1 MTKAKRLAALEVDTI
16 TAWRSAWEQSAVTFE
31 KHLRGLNIDT
41 ADLLRRL
48 ERERPGITAADV
60 EQEGTAFLNDIGITA
75 FDELAAWFKSYK
87 LPDLDRPDL
96 AVWPSDIPT
105 PPAEV
110 DGESDMTKPF
120 QNCDDAVQRLA
131 AQSYLFLLATA
142 RAVREDGVEPPL
154 QATEAPPP

>member
-16 TAWRSAWEQSAVTFE
+16 TAWRSAWEQSAVTFD
-31 KHLRGLNIDT
+31 KHLRGLHIDT

-48 ERERPGITAADV
+48 ERERPDITAADI
-60 EQEGTAFLNDIGITA
+60 EQESRAFLKDIGITA
-75 FDELAAWFKSYK
+75 YDELAAWFKSYE

-96 AVWPSDIPT
+96 AVWPGDIPT

-120 QNCDDAVQRLA
+120 QSCDDAVQRLA

-142 RAVREDGVEPPL
+142 RAVREGKV
-154 QATEAPPP
+154 Q

>member
-1 MTKAKRLAALEVDTI
+1 MTKARRLAALEVDTI
-16 TAWRSAWEQSAVTFE
+16 TAWRSAWQQSAVTFE

-48 ERERPGITAADV
+48 ERERPGITAADI
-60 EQEGTAFLNDIGITA
+60 EQEGGAFLKDIGVTA
-75 FDELAAWFKSYK
+75 FDEFAAWFESYE

-96 AVWPSDIPT
+96 AVWPGDIPT

-110 DGESDMTKPF
+110 SGSYEITKPF
-120 QNCDDAVQRLA
+120 QSCDDAVMRLA

-142 RAVREDGVEPPL
+142 RAVREDKVQYGAYG
-154 QATEAPPP
+154 QR